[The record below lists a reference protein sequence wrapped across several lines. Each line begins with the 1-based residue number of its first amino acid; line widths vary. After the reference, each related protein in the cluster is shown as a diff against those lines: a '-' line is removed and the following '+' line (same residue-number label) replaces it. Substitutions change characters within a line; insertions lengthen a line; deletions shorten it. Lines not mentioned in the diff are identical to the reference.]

1 VELIGL
7 WAILI
12 GVLEL
17 FVARTSSG
25 TAKDRALLILGAT
38 TAIVVGVAM
47 MIWVFAGAVVASAI
61 VGVAAAARGVSL
73 MISAFTR
80 EPIGW
85 KNRAT
90 VSGELPEHRE

>member
-7 WAILI
+7 WAILV

-25 TAKDRALLILGAT
+25 TAKDRALLIVGAIA
-38 TAIVVGVAM
+38 AIVVGVAM
-47 MIWVFAGAVVASAI
+47 MIWVFAGAVVASAF

-73 MISAFTR
+73 I
-80 EPIGW
+80 
-85 KNRAT
+85 
-90 VSGELPEHRE
+90 VSGIHARTNQVEEPSHGIRRAA